1 MGEGDGITIAQAY
14 ANGELAAEKIMTVEA
29 GSWRVLQMEL
39 TLDAGEYVITVGGQS
54 GTLVVE

>member
-1 MGEGDGITIAQAY
+1 MALT
-14 ANGELAAEKIMTVEA
+14 A